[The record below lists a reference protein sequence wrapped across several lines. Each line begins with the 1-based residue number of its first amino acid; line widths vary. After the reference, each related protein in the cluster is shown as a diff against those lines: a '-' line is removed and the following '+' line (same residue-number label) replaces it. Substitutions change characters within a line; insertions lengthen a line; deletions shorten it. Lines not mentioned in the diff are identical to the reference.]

1 MKVFGFSPW
10 QQVNTSI
17 PAVSNSDCLATEYC
31 FVANLPT
38 KKDLHPTP
46 KRTRSS
52 GGYINESKK
61 TKNDLIQPDLVLTS
75 PHQISTLGHNADKSS
90 KIDEVSDWVYN
101 SRPGSSSSFIPY
113 SVPSNGIKSVKP
125 NKRIPAVIDS
135 SCRAI
140 FALQNNNCTLSVWSL
155 DADINGPDEA
165 CHAKKVQKVVFNSP
179 VSCMDPLPPR
189 RHGINSKIGNKY
201 DGGVAGLLMNG
212 QMFVVIIPR
221 TNGKKPGEES
231 VSVGIFDN
239 NSNLNNAP
247 VRHLFSCVKEV
258 RLSSSGN
265 KVLKKNVKGPNKR
278 KRHSIDPSALCDNEE
293 ICITLT
299 TLSMNEDK
307 NSCIVSNHSVEVSS
321 LSSIE
326 IVPEKEMTY
335 TQMKASYSLRLE
347 EVKLSKDLVRF
358 AEGDEQCV
366 HVAQLD
372 TNHISI
378 VYKATKSGK
387 GSEWLCV
394 ILNFQIG
401 KFITKPFPLFT
412 KLSQSVLE
420 VGGLSDKTIVV
431 LTSENVLAVY
441 DVYQA
446 LVLYNVNVQAIMP
459 HEKESSIVQKE
470 KHNFGFVTQFRTGMI
485 CLIDKQ
491 HSVKGQAASVR
502 FSQFGLFGAN
512 DFSCNNK
519 SNLAALIS
527 SSITT
532 THTEKSLIW
541 HNPDVVGRGVD
552 QLYPFHT
559 HEIIRKN
566 VFLES
571 KMKSIITSKIKELN
585 LCSICEDETDSK
597 DKILLSAFKE
607 CYNAS
612 IHYNIYNRKGKKTKN
627 SQSKVDQKIPHY
639 LVDATV
645 PVLIKVIITRN
656 IKESEKVKAVN
667 LLIQYIKRCMVS
679 ARVHFGNVTT
689 IRKSDGV
696 DILRNLLFSTRA
708 MSNQK
713 DTVITD
719 LPLSLVCH
727 LLRFCAGTISEGM
740 LVVMAHYILCHATPL
755 ELQEHWEKI
764 GPNDLWYEDEAIE
777 RLESYVDSD
786 ANMEQASYSRLFTAR
801 QLFLIGKVVSHTHCN
816 EALLRAALKRG
827 LTQSD
832 KGEVEVLLQMLSKLL
847 QRSTGNPIMMMSI
860 LQWLSTVTDANIS
873 KLLKRSSCT
882 SGAIKQMKKSVSNAI
897 SQGEAV
903 LALKGLFD
911 YVDKSL
917 VKESKNN
924 LGNEVLCGPIPSYG
938 IESLIF

>member
-1 MKVFGFSPW
+1 MG
-10 QQVNTSI
+10 
-17 PAVSNSDCLATEYC
+17 
-31 FVANLPT
+31 
-38 KKDLHPTP
+38 
-46 KRTRSS
+46 
-52 GGYINESKK
+52 
-61 TKNDLIQPDLVLTS
+61 
-75 PHQISTLGHNADKSS
+75 
-90 KIDEVSDWVYN
+90 
-101 SRPGSSSSFIPY
+101 
-113 SVPSNGIKSVKP
+113 
-125 NKRIPAVIDS
+125 
-135 SCRAI
+135 
-140 FALQNNNCTLSVWSL
+140 
-155 DADINGPDEA
+155 
-165 CHAKKVQKVVFNSP
+165 
-179 VSCMDPLPPR
+179 
-189 RHGINSKIGNKY
+189 
-201 DGGVAGLLMNG
+201 
-212 QMFVVIIPR
+212 
-221 TNGKKPGEES
+221 
-231 VSVGIFDN
+231 
-239 NSNLNNAP
+239 
-247 VRHLFSCVKEV
+247 
-258 RLSSSGN
+258 
-265 KVLKKNVKGPNKR
+265 
-278 KRHSIDPSALCDNEE
+278 
-293 ICITLT
+293 
-299 TLSMNEDK
+299 
-307 NSCIVSNHSVEVSS
+307 
-321 LSSIE
+321 
-326 IVPEKEMTY
+326 
-335 TQMKASYSLRLE
+335 
-347 EVKLSKDLVRF
+347 
-358 AEGDEQCV
+358 
-366 HVAQLD
+366 
-372 TNHISI
+372 
-378 VYKATKSGK
+378 
-387 GSEWLCV
+387 
-394 ILNFQIG
+394 
-401 KFITKPFPLFT
+401 
-412 KLSQSVLE
+412 
-420 VGGLSDKTIVV
+420 
-431 LTSENVLAVY
+431 
-441 DVYQA
+441 
-446 LVLYNVNVQAIMP
+446 
-459 HEKESSIVQKE
+459 
-470 KHNFGFVTQFRTGMI
+470 
-485 CLIDKQ
+485 
-491 HSVKGQAASVR
+491 SVR

-740 LVVMAHYILCHATPL
+740 LVVMAHYILC
-755 ELQEHWEKI
+755 
-764 GPNDLWYEDEAIE
+764 
-777 RLESYVDSD
+777 
-786 ANMEQASYSRLFTAR
+786 
-801 QLFLIGKVVSHTHCN
+801 N

-882 SGAIKQMKKSVSNAI
+882 SGAIKQMKTSVSNAI

-917 VKESKNN
+917 VKESKKN